1 MMYSVCHSKL
11 SGAEERC
18 ANVCGWDRV
27 QLFIRVCMSVCVIE
41 WEGCN
46 IRLTFKNCDLFSLLT
61 DGLSTLSWETV
72 G

>member
-1 MMYSVCHSKL
+1 MMYSVCHSQL
-11 SGAEERC
+11 SSAEKRC
-18 ANVCGWDRV
+18 ANVWMGHG
-27 QLFIRVCMSVCVIE
+27 QLFICVCVNMCVSE

-46 IRLTFKNCDLFSLLT
+46 IELTFKNCDLFSLLT